1 MRVWIPLL
9 LLVLP
14 AGPAPV
20 ERGSPVLV
28 RQLVSAMGAR
38 QLDAIAIPDRTEPG
52 RFLAALIFPDVQ
64 LLVVS
69 ARAPSADAVAKQ
81 IAERRFRD
89 AYRDLHRGPD
99 EGRVFIHDMGCDGI
113 QEEGD
118 DADIFYEGSD
128 GRTIFDGNWTA
139 QSLTKEQYL
148 AKQEETDKRYSRALA
163 LLLDGV
169 RRIPIEGR

>member
-9 LLVLP
+9 LLALP
-14 AGPAPV
+14 ALPAPV
-20 ERGSPVLV
+20 ERGSPALV

-38 QLDAIAIPDRTEPG
+38 QLDAIAVPDREEPG

-69 ARAPSADAVAKQ
+69 ARAASADVVAKH

-89 AYRDLHRGPD
+89 AYLDLHRGPAA
-99 EGRVFIHDMGCDGI
+99 GSVFIHDMGCDGI

-118 DADIFYEGSD
+118 DADIFYEGPKD
-128 GRTIFDGNWTA
+128 RTIFDGNWTA
-139 QSLTKEQYL
+139 QAITKAEYL
-148 AKQEETDKRYSRALA
+148 AKQEEADKRYSRALT

-169 RRIPIEGR
+169 RRIPIDRR